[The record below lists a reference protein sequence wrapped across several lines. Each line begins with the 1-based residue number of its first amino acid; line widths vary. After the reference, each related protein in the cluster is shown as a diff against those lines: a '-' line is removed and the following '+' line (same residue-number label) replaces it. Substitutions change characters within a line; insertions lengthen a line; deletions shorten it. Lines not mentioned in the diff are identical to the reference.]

1 MEYMPVA
8 TVIVPKFCGRRKDVG
23 LLKNENVTVTRVD
36 QPETRHGKRSG
47 GGRSALDAQQAAV
60 TTVDQ
65 GQLLGGELV
74 ERGDPIIASELITD
88 SDSLPVAN
96 AIPDTANDSIA
107 GSAAARVPLH
117 FDIFTLFPDMFA
129 GPFAESIIRRAL
141 VRGLLRIALHNIR
154 DFTTDRHHVC
164 DDTPYGGGGGM
175 VMKPEPIVR
184 AVETVLTRPAGWSL
198 DPADV
203 YENLPPWDAETPA
216 SLPAEVPIILLAP
229 TGRLLTQ
236 SLAAELAQYHRIAL
250 VCGRYEGVDER
261 VRTQRITDVISIG
274 DYVLSGGELAAMVIV
289 DAVTRL
295 LPGALG
301 YELGAHQDS
310 HSPGMTGLLEGPH
323 YTRPLKFRGE
333 IVPDILY
340 SGHHANVDKWRRQQS
355 LARTLEHRPDILR
368 RPDVQASLTRKDRQF
383 LQQLGWEE

>member
-1 MEYMPVA
+1 MSV
-8 TVIVPKFCGRRKDVG
+8 
-23 LLKNENVTVTRVD
+23 
-36 QPETRHGKRSG
+36 
-47 GGRSALDAQQAAV
+47 AAV
-60 TTVDQ
+60 DK
-65 GQLLGGELV
+65 GQPFGGEIV
-74 ERGDPIIASELITD
+74 KSSDPVIAGQPLTD
-88 SDSLPVAN
+88 SSILPADNTSAN
-96 AIPDTANDSIA
+96 PA
-107 GSAAARVPLH
+107 PLH

-141 VRGLLRIALHNIR
+141 DRGLLRIALHNIR

-184 AVETVLTRPAGWSL
+184 ALESVLTRPAGWSL
-198 DPADV
+198 EPADV
-203 YENLPPWDAETPA
+203 YDNLPPWDAESPVP
-216 SLPAEVPIILLAP
+216 LPADVPVILLAP

-236 SLAAELAQYHRIAL
+236 PLAAELAQHQRIAL
-250 VCGRYEGVDER
+250 LCGRYEGIDER

-310 HSPGMTGLLEGPH
+310 HSPGMTGLLEGPQ
-323 YTRPLKFRGE
+323 YTRPLNFRGE
-333 IVPDILY
+333 VVPEILY
-340 SGHHANVDKWRRQQS
+340 SGHHANVDRWRREQS
-355 LARTLEHRPDILR
+355 LLRTMQQRPDILR
-368 RPDVQASLTRKDRQF
+368 QPEVQAALTKKDRQF
-383 LQQLGWEE
+383 LRQQGWEE